1 MVMAIS
7 GRSARACAA
16 EVDARSNPTTATARF
31 IPPPSCA
38 SGTRSRRRISATGA
52 AGSLMRIKTE
62 HRADEAASA
71 LRAEHC
77 AVGAVLSTKRA
88 GRSEE
93 HTSELQSPVHLV
105 CRLLLEKKKKK

>member
-31 IPPPSCA
+31 IPPPRCA
-38 SGTRSRRRISATGA
+38 SGTRLRRRISATGA

-62 HRADEAASA
+62 HRADEAAGA
-71 LRAEHC
+71 LRAEYRP
-77 AVGAVLSTKRA
+77 VGAMQQLVPMLAVRA
-88 GRSEE
+88 PVEVVRSA
-93 HTSELQSPVHLV
+93 TRSDPQID
-105 CRLLLEKKKKK
+105 R